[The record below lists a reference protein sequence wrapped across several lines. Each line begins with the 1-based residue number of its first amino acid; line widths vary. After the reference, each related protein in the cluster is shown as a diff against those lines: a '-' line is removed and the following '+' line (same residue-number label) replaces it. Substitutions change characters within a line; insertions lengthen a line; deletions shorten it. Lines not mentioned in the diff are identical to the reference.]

1 MVTEAELI
9 NQDATVIANANIE
22 WNRFEGK
29 TVLISGATGYVSQ
42 YIVHGLLKRNDLF
55 GTNIKVIAYCR
66 NKSKA
71 DIRFKSYYDRDDFE
85 VLVGNILDK
94 VQIGQKI
101 DFIIHTASPAG
112 LVKSNIDPV
121 ETFKVNVIGC
131 DNLLM
136 LAEEKGAEFLLLSS
150 VDIYGKV
157 EGGKFVENL
166 LGTLDTTDVR
176 NVYAYAKRA
185 SENLCACY
193 AKKGI
198 VARIVRPTQ
207 IMGGGVELQDG
218 RLHIDFIS
226 QILSNKKIV
235 LKGDGS
241 PIRSFI
247 YITDAI
253 IGMLTVIAQGENGNA
268 YNIANEDAEVSVLD
282 FAKLMVGCT
291 KELVEIEFNETTRKT
306 SEEVKHAV
314 SVVTANAEKLKAL
327 GWDAK
332 VSIKESCEK
341 MLEYYGVEI
350 LG

>member
-1 MVTEAELI
+1 MSLQAELV
-9 NQDATVIANANIE
+9 NQDAIVIANAGIE

-29 TVLISGATGYVSQ
+29 TILISGATGYVSQ

-71 DIRFKSYYDRDDFE
+71 DLRFENYYGRTDFE
-85 VLVGNILDK
+85 VLIGNILDK
-94 VQIGQKI
+94 VQIKQNI
-101 DFIIHTASPAG
+101 DFIIHAASPAG
-112 LVKSNIDPV
+112 LVKSNVDPV

-157 EGGKFVENL
+157 EGGNFVENQ
-166 LGTLDTTDVR
+166 LGALDTTDAR

-185 SENLCACY
+185 AENLCACY
-193 AKKGI
+193 AQKGV
-198 VARIVRPTQ
+198 VAKIVRPTQ
-207 IMGGGVELQDG
+207 IMGGGIDLDDG

-226 QILSNKKIV
+226 QILRDKRIV
-235 LKGDGS
+235 LKGDGT

-253 IGMLTVIAQGENGNA
+253 IGMLMVIAKGENGHA
-268 YNIANEDAEVSVLD
+268 YNIANEDGETSVLE
-282 FAKLMVGCT
+282 FAKLMSGCV
-291 KELVEIEFNETTRKT
+291 KELVPIEFNETTRKT

-314 SVVTANAEKLKAL
+314 SVVTANADKLKTL
-327 GWDAK
+327 GWEAK
-332 VSIKESCEK
+332 VSIEKSCER
-341 MLEYYGVEI
+341 MLKYYGVEI
-350 LG
+350 LR